1 LKGAKP
7 RVQLRILGTDPSSA
21 TSTASNCASAS
32 ELSGGVVVIKVGA
45 PTEPAMQERKAR
57 IEAAL
62 HASRAVIA
70 EGIAAGGGMA

>member
-1 LKGAKP
+1 
-7 RVQLRILGTDPSSA
+7 
-21 TSTASNCASAS
+21 
-32 ELSGGVVVIKVGA
+32 VVVIKVGA

-62 HASRAVIA
+62 HATRAVIA